1 MMNHNERIE
10 DFSFTITQ
18 YNLQIA
24 SPCMSF
30 PGLEY
35 TALVSF
41 AKRWMNASVFA
52 AVVIVNCYSALSESD

>member
-1 MMNHNERIE
+1 
-10 DFSFTITQ
+10 
-18 YNLQIA
+18 
-24 SPCMSF
+24 MSF